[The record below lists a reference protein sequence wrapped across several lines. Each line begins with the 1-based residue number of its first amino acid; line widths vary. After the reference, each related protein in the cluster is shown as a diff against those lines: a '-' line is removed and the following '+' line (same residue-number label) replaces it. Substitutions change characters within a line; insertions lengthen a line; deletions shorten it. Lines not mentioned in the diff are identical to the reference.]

1 MVNQRWH
8 LEDSAKAKIS
18 EVCSE
23 PKLSAQQKS
32 DKIHQIEAEKEHEF
46 AKIVPADKL
55 AAFNACQAQRDRD
68 LAAHPGK
75 IPEKKLG
82 PCGGVIPDPASAPMS
97 HEHPMSSPAQK

>member
-8 LEDSAKAKIS
+8 LEDNAKAKIS
-18 EVCSE
+18 EVCTE

-32 DKIHQIEAEKEHEF
+32 DKIREINAETEREF
-46 AKIVPADKL
+46 AKIVPANKL
-55 AAFNACQAQRDRD
+55 ATFNACQAQRDRE

-75 IPEKKLG
+75 IPQKTLG
-82 PCGGVIPDPASAPMS
+82 PCGGVIPDPAVAPMS